1 MLSLWKVLFVGNM
14 IRFAFEED
22 QSGSEDTLGKRKI
35 KSREIKSKVECNK

>member
-1 MLSLWKVLFVGNM
+1 MFSLWKVLFVGNM

-35 KSREIKSKVECNK
+35 KGREITIK